1 MGAEAVTAL
10 AGAVTTSGSYK
21 SIDLT
26 LNKVLLPA
34 VELEG
39 NNLNYFKD
47 VQPENGSSQGRNLV
61 LAGVFV
67 PI

>member
-34 VELEG
+34 VEEKLKIILKTFE
-39 NNLNYFKD
+39 LKMA
-47 VQPENGSSQGRNLV
+47 QAK
-61 LAGVFV
+61 AG
-67 PI
+67 IWL